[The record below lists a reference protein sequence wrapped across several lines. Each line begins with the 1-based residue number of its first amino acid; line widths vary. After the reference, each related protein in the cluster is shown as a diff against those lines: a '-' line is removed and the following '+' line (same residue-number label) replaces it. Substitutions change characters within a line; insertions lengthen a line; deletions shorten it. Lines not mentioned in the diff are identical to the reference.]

1 MSLSGNMQKIIMGV
15 ALMIVLILT
24 SVRENR
30 AATSSR
36 NKGSGQKHTS
46 R

>member
-30 AATSSR
+30 AATKVAVKNIR
-36 NKGSGQKHTS
+36 AGEGST
-46 R
+46 